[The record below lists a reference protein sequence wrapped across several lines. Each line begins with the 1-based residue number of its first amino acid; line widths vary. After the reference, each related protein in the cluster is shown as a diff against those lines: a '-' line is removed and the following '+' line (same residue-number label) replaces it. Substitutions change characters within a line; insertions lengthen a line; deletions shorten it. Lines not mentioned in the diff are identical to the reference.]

1 MRARPRRSAAAL
13 LAAIALVASAAADAQ
28 RNNAQTRV
36 YRWVDEAGAVH
47 YGDSV
52 PPEYVERDRD
62 ILNSQGVAVGFE
74 EGLVTEEERAEKERI
89 AAIEAAAV
97 RARMAAAQR
106 DRVLLETYL
115 SVDEIEALRD
125 RRLEL
130 LESQIKVT
138 EQYLSNLRKRLAGLQ
153 DESRRYKPHNDRPDA
168 PELPDNL
175 VLDLSRTV
183 GSILLYEQTLDR
195 TRLEQETLRAKFAA
209 DIVRFRELKG
219 I

>member
-1 MRARPRRSAAAL
+1 MRARSQQPAVALFAAVALLVGAAAH
-13 LAAIALVASAAADAQ
+13 AQ
-28 RNNAQTRV
+28 RNGEQTRV
-36 YRWVDEAGAVH
+36 YRWVDEAGVVH

-52 PPEYVERDRD
+52 PPQYVERDRD
-62 ILNSQGVAVGFE
+62 ILNNQGVTVGFE

-89 AAIEAAAV
+89 AAAEAEALQT
-97 RARMAAAQR
+97 RMAAAQR

-115 SVDEIEALRD
+115 SVQEIEALRD

-195 TRLEQETLRAKFAA
+195 TRLEQETLTSKFAA